1 MKVLKNII
9 PYVVIVIAVVLFR
22 IFIATPIQVVGSSM
36 YPTLKS
42 DEILILN
49 KASKNKLKRFDIVV
63 IKYNSETIIKRII
76 GLPGEKIEYIDNVLY
91 VNGEIVDEPFE
102 HEDTNDFSL
111 SEISSE
117 SVPEDSY
124 FVVGDN
130 RGISMDSRIIGFID
144 KKDILGKASLRLFP
158 INKLG
163 IIK

>member
-9 PYVVIVIAVVLFR
+9 PYVVIVIAVVFFR

-49 KASKNKLKRFDIVV
+49 KVSKNKLKRFDIVV

>member
-49 KASKNKLKRFDIVV
+49 KVSRNKLKRFDIVV

>member
-49 KASKNKLKRFDIVV
+49 KVSKNKLKRFDIVV

>member
-9 PYVVIVIAVVLFR
+9 PYVVIVIVVVLFR
-22 IFIATPIQVVGSSM
+22 VFIATPIQVVGSSM

-49 KASKNKLKRFDIVV
+49 KISKNKLKRFDIVV

-102 HEDTNDFSL
+102 HADTNDFSL

-130 RGISMDSRIIGFID
+130 RSISMDSRIIGFID

>member
-49 KASKNKLKRFDIVV
+49 KVSKNKLKRFDIVV

-102 HEDTNDFSL
+102 HGDTNDFSL

>member
-49 KASKNKLKRFDIVV
+49 KLSKNKLKRFDIVV

>member
-9 PYVVIVIAVVLFR
+9 PYVVIVIVVVLFR
-22 IFIATPIQVVGSSM
+22 VFIATPIQVVGSSM

-49 KASKNKLKRFDIVV
+49 KISKNKLKRFDIVV

>member
-49 KASKNKLKRFDIVV
+49 KISKNKLKRFDIVV